1 MALDGKYKLV
11 TKSPQ
16 GIFEGSM
23 TLKAEGNRLSGNI
36 TTKSAA
42 ADFDGGTVSGN
53 EFFYDIYRDSPIG
66 KLKITVK
73 GTYDEADDTIRGTMK
88 MKLGGARFTGTKEKE

>member
-23 TLKAEGNRLSGNI
+23 TLKTDGTALSGNI

-42 ADFDGGTVSGN
+42 ADFEGGTVNGN
-53 EFFYDIYRDSPIG
+53 EFAYDIYRDSPIG
-66 KLKITVK
+66 KLKIVVK
-73 GTYDEADDTIRGTMK
+73 GTYDEASDSIKGSMK
-88 MKLGGARFTGTKEKE
+88 MKLGGARFTGTRIKE